1 VRAHRLGMY
10 VLTTL
15 AFLLL
20 LQLLAA
26 VTQAQTPITSCGT
39 VIDTPG
45 QYYLANDLN
54 CQSGDA
60 AITIDRGGVELDLDS
75 HHITGPGAESRTGGI
90 WVRDSVEGN
99 ILLLGPGVI
108 RNMVVGVRI
117 SSRGEATFSRLTCT
131 GNGNG
136 FIADRGVIVTARA
149 NNASQNMF
157 SGMIINGP
165 DGEIGGNTTI
175 GNGYDGMIIG
185 GTRNHIDHTNLALN
199 NRLRGIEVQGRDNVI
214 DSNTAQRNGEY
225 DLFERHETCE
235 NLWENNTFNRA
246 NLSCIH

>member
-1 VRAHRLGMY
+1 M
-10 VLTTL
+10 
-15 AFLLL
+15 
-20 LQLLAA
+20 
-26 VTQAQTPITSCGT
+26 
-39 VIDTPG
+39 
-45 QYYLANDLN
+45 
-54 CQSGDA
+54 
-60 AITIDRGGVELDLDS
+60 
-75 HHITGPGAESRTGGI
+75 
-90 WVRDSVEGN
+90 
-99 ILLLGPGVI
+99 
-108 RNMVVGVRI
+108 
-117 SSRGEATFSRLTCT
+117 FSRLTCT

-136 FIADRGVIVTARA
+136 FITDQQVIVIARA
-149 NNASQNMF
+149 NNASQNRF

-199 NRLRGIEVQGRDNVI
+199 NRLRGIEVQGRGNVI